1 MSCHRL
7 GVPERP
13 VPITSLLLALLLVGC
28 GASVQAGLSADEKRW
43 CDSTDP
49 SVMLEAGVE
58 IGISR
63 QEMLLVLDDVD
74 LEGRGIGREDARW
87 IRVCQHAYSR
97 R

>member
-1 MSCHRL
+1 MGLTRL
-7 GVPERP
+7 A
-13 VPITSLLLALLLVGC
+13 SLLLTLLLVGC
-28 GASVQAGLSADEKRW
+28 GASVQAGLTDDETRW

-58 IGISR
+58 IGVSR

-74 LEGRGIGREDARW
+74 LTGRGVGREDPRW
-87 IRVCQHAYSR
+87 VRVCQHAYAR